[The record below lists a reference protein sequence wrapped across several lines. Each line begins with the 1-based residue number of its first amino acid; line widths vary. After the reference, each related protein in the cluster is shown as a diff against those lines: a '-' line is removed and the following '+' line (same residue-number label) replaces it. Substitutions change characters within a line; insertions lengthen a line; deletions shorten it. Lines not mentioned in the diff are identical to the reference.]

1 MKCGSTCWNNRY
13 IQKEVRTI
21 IEKFST
27 KELVEELKKREGVK
41 TEYAEPYQDKN
52 LSINGPA
59 VILVISD

>member
-1 MKCGSTCWNNRY
+1 MRKTRKSQWVD

-59 VILVISD
+59 VILVIID